1 MIGFRISSTSTR
13 VLRTLNLRRMYY
25 RQIYLMRST
34 KEDLGSTNELIWFNL
49 RCVTPFWLH
58 FKVRLTCLRMFLAPP
73 LLSEL
78 KQHTHRHKHILRIMS
93 TEPPPLSTKPTIQN
107 GPDPSSFSLSGLQNN
122 RCEDSRQ
129 LLSYGVVIAIR
140 KGVITNTQSQLLGQ

>member
-34 KEDLGSTNELIWFNL
+34 KEDLGSTNELICFNL

-122 RCEDSRQ
+122 NRCDDSYSHME
-129 LLSYGVVIAIR
+129 LS
-140 KGVITNTQSQLLGQ
+140 SLLGKV